1 MTGKMTKEQCA
12 TVKMVSACSLFAA
25 YSNNCNKAATQG
37 FSMVC
42 HISML
47 LTTAAS
53 SSPFLGFCDFVF
65 QILANSNN
73 TSPISDPDLSIKIG
87 QRVPFTV
94 N

>member
-1 MTGKMTKEQCA
+1 
-12 TVKMVSACSLFAA
+12 
-25 YSNNCNKAATQG
+25 
-37 FSMVC
+37 MVC

>member
-53 SSPFLGFCDFVF
+53 SSQFLGFCSFVF

-73 TSPISDPDLSIKIG
+73 TSPISDLSIKIG